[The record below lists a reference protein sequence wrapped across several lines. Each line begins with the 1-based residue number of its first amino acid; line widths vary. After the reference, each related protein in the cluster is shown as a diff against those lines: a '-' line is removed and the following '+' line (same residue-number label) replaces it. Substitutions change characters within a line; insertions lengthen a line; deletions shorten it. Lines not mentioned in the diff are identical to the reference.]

1 MTHTPW
7 QQLLD
12 SATAVPGVRGAVLV
26 SVDDGLVIAES
37 AMDHLAT
44 ADVAALASAI
54 VQRACR
60 VSAAAGHRTPHSV
73 RVSGEA
79 GTLMAF
85 AADGLLWLVAVADP
99 SAELGRL
106 RLLLGD
112 LAASLRG

>member
-1 MTHTPW
+1 MTLAAW

-37 AMDHLAT
+37 AMDSLPT
-44 ADVAALASAI
+44 AEVAALASAI
-54 VQRACR
+54 VQRTCR
-60 VSAAAGHRTPHSV
+60 VSSASAQRPPHSV
-73 RVSGEA
+73 RVSGDA

-85 AADGLLWLVAVADP
+85 AADGLVWLVAVADP

-112 LAASLRG
+112 LAATLR